1 MKNLVLSIFLA
12 VIFGGC
18 SFDFLNLG
26 SENTTK
32 ILSDADG
39 VKCEIL
45 SYERHSQT
53 NYTYKFRV
61 LKNNQIYKANS
72 PRYYYNSGD
81 TVFVMIKN
89 GVIINMILDQR
100 NPNLKTQSSN
110 ANEGK
115 IVKKVLRQNNEI
127 SVPKSESISF

>member
-1 MKNLVLSIFLA
+1 MKNLVLSIYLA

-26 SENTTK
+26 SEDTTK

-45 SYERHSQT
+45 SYERHSKT
-53 NYTYKFRV
+53 NYTYKFKV

-81 TVFVMIKN
+81 TAFLMIKN
-89 GVIINMILDQR
+89 GMIINMILDKR
-100 NPNLKTQSSN
+100 NPNFSSSSSGE
-110 ANEGK
+110 NEGK